1 MALPSVFEDHPLCG
15 PDSSSVSLP
24 VQNPGPPREWGPDLS
39 IHSWP
44 KDPIVSF
51 SAPRR
56 LITPLPWFPSHSS
69 LSPSFLFWELRCS
82 DPLSLLSTFQVLFNQ
97 FKYFFNLYF
106 LLLACSQF
114 VPEMR
119 LGALYT
125 YWVPLVSK
133 LASFVLRLQ
142 RFGNGLLR
150 VASSIWNGS
159 VAFKGEDTLEPTH

>member
-56 LITPLPWFPSHSS
+56 LITPLPWFPSHFS

-82 DPLSLLSTFQVLFNQ
+82 DPLSHLSTV
-97 FKYFFNLYF
+97 K
-106 LLLACSQF
+106 S
-114 VPEMR
+114 
-119 LGALYT
+119 GALT
-125 YWVPLVSK
+125 ALIM
-133 LASFVLRLQ
+133 
-142 RFGNGLLR
+142 GLLMMTALCSCSSLPSPCTLCTA
-150 VASSIWNGS
+150 ASM
-159 VAFKGEDTLEPTH
+159 AFPSDAHTGVGLLYPPNPSP